1 MTEAKKGTKP
11 KDQHWSLYKKQA
23 KNLAIK
29 LRLLDARID
38 RIKAIHFEQSGICKQ
53 CQEVYPCTTRV
64 LCGNRD

>member
-1 MTEAKKGTKP
+1 MKDNTKP

-29 LRLLDARID
+29 LKAADTRLD

-53 CQEVYPCTTRV
+53 CQDAYPCTTRK
-64 LCGNRD
+64 LCGKP